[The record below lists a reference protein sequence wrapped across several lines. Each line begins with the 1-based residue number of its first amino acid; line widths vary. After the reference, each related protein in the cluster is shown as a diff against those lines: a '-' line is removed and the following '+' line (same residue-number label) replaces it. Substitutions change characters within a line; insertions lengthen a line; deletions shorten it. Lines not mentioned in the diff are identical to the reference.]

1 MLSSQYDMFEQG
13 IVVRVNE
20 PVPVGK
26 VSDFVRNWNEEL
38 DEKTAAVPGRDHGF
52 VMATSPFGKTDSWQS
67 ARSSVSEISHPS
79 ISSVSSSPDAEVPI
93 KYELRGNTI
102 ASLRPNDLDPGVIPR
117 TTPVEELAPPIVPAK
132 DHQSGKESITAS
144 TNTKS
149 STTVDQ
155 GHHRAA
161 SDTIL
166 HTNQT
171 SSKSRRSL
179 GLARQKANIY
189 GRLPLL
195 LLLSPEPCS
204 LPPSRHEFSQGKVA
218 KVSMESIKPKSKKNS
233 KVVAPKEGVTRTS
246 TTVVKKST
254 SVFNRKTVTSQEKE
268 FKTKIVCGLPC
279 ASKEKEEELNYTLE
293 ILSGIGIR
301 RVEEEEVRPRRR
313 SKVV

>member
-1 MLSSQYDMFEQG
+1 MFEQG

-20 PVPVGK
+20 LVPAGK
-26 VSDFVRNWNEEL
+26 VSDFVRTWNEEL
-38 DEKTAAVPGRDHGF
+38 DDMIAAVPGRDHGF
-52 VMATSPFGKTDSWQS
+52 VMAKSPSGKTDSWQS
-67 ARSSVSEISHPS
+67 EGSSLSQISHPS
-79 ISSVSSSPDAEVPI
+79 ISSVSSSPEAEVPI

-102 ASLRPNDLDPGVIPR
+102 ANLRSNDLDPGVIPR
-117 TTPVEELAPPIVPAK
+117 SVPVDELPPIVPAK
-132 DHQSGKESITAS
+132 NHQFGTESITYAS
-144 TNTKS
+144 TSTNS
-149 STTVDQ
+149 STMVDQ

-166 HTNQT
+166 HTNQP
-171 SSKSRRSL
+171 SSNSRRSL
-179 GLARQKANIY
+179 GLSRQKANIY

-204 LPPSRHEFSQGKVA
+204 LPPSRHQFSQGKVS
-218 KVSMESIKPKSKKNS
+218 KVSMESIKLGSNKNS
-233 KVVAPKEGVTRTS
+233 KVVAPSEGVTRNS
-246 TTVVKKST
+246 ISVFRKSALI
-254 SVFNRKTVTSQEKE
+254 FNRKTVASQEKE

-293 ILSGIGIR
+293 ILTGIGIR